1 LLSEP
6 AGLFRLV
13 GGICSTSSVP
23 GEIRSGGTLAINGI
37 SLSGLYHSNP
47 FYVTFSYALVE
58 IFPVKTTAHVTTSF
72 LLSELQAA
80 SASRGNRD
88 TSFVLGEIWS

>member
-1 LLSEP
+1 MLLWRFAGENSSSCDYIMFLLSEP

-47 FYVTFSYALVE
+47 FYVYFFICSGGDFSCENSSSCDHIVFA
-58 IFPVKTTAHVTTSF
+58 I
-72 LLSELQAA
+72 
-80 SASRGNRD
+80 
-88 TSFVLGEIWS
+88 